1 MWSVGGGVK
10 YIPATFDAEE
20 GARKGLAKAS
30 ANKGGIPDW
39 GTRRLLPARA
49 VTGGAAGSVP
59 HVVKASPWT
68 GWLRIVLMGRV
79 RA

>member
-39 GTRRLLPARA
+39 GTRAASSRRRV
-49 VTGGAAGSVP
+49 VTGGAAGSVAR
-59 HVVKASPWT
+59 VV
-68 GWLRIVLMGRV
+68 
-79 RA
+79 